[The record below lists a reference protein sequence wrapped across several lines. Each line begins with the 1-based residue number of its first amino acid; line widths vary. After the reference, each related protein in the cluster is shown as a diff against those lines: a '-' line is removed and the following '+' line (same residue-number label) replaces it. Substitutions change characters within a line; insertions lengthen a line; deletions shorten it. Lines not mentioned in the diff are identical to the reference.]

1 MQHLPLATLPEVQRP
16 QSCLGVGLRPPL
28 GACLAALGSD
38 FLGVFLAVSLIFF
51 YICTRTASFCSTL
64 LNIYSMAK
72 LPTLWLQGASQ
83 RMAGAVVYQQAGRT
97 LGRSLAQE
105 IKNPRTP
112 SQMSQRIKLANLVKL
127 YQVNRSWAKLSF
139 ETKPRTWSD
148 YNAFVSANL
157 AGAVVYLTK
166 PQVAA
171 GSAVVAPVKVTSGT
185 LSPIILRSAT
195 NLILSNLYTEND
207 EALRILSV
215 AQFSEDLIKA
225 NPGLREGDQ
234 LSVILYYQQTDP
246 QGFPYVICRA
256 YEMILSLSNGSQV
269 YDYLPEA
276 VVTVDTEDNLA
287 LAINTSEFTGGAA
300 VVISRTTASETRVST
315 SYICLTDDNTVYPQ
329 FTSSAAAEAARQ
341 SYGQGDDI
349 FLESRSAND
358 VNGNAQL
365 ATSLLSVKINDVEVA
380 RDAEVSIPIAANTP
394 IEFTFSQPITAE
406 PASLQLLAGGR
417 NTTTGQVPT
426 GAPVVSGSLVRF
438 TPSAAI
444 GTSAWTAGS
453 SFHVGVKMGG
463 VNYIWTLKVASNSM
477 D

>member
-1 MQHLPLATLPEVQRP
+1 
-16 QSCLGVGLRPPL
+16 
-28 GACLAALGSD
+28 
-38 FLGVFLAVSLIFF
+38 
-51 YICTRTASFCSTL
+51 
-64 LNIYSMAK
+64 MAK
-72 LPTLWLQGASQ
+72 LPSLWLIGASQ

-105 IKNPRTP
+105 IKNPRTA

-171 GSAVVAPVKVTSGT
+171 GSAVVAPVKVTAGT
-185 LSPIILRSAT
+185 LGSVVLQSIEDAIETNINIGTLDITETTTIAEFSAAILD
-195 NLILSNLYTEND
+195 NNN
-207 EALRILSV
+207 
-215 AQFSEDLIKA
+215 
-225 NPGLREGDQ
+225 GLQEGDQ
-234 LSVILYYQQTDP
+234 FSLIQYIQQTDP
-246 QGFPYVICRA
+246 QGFPFVICRP
-256 YEMILSLSNGSQV
+256 YEIILNRTDGRALDDFLPTELLAGGTSEDAKLS
-269 YDYLPEA
+269 
-276 VVTVDTEDNLA
+276 VDT
-287 LAINTSEFTGGAA
+287 SSFTGGVAI
-300 VVISRTTASETRVST
+300 VFSRTTASST
-315 SYICLTDDNTVYPQ
+315 QVTTGYICLTYGNSVYPQ
-329 FTSSAAAEAARQ
+329 FTSEAAATAARE
-341 SYGQGDDI
+341 SYGQGKDI
-349 FLESRSAND
+349 FLESRTAADKTGN
-358 VNGNAQL
+358 VNVS
-365 ATSLLSVKINDVEVA
+365 TSLLSVKINNVEVS

-417 NTTTGQVPT
+417 NTTTGQVPA
-426 GAPVVSGSLVRF
+426 GAPIVSGNLVRF

>member
-1 MQHLPLATLPEVQRP
+1 
-16 QSCLGVGLRPPL
+16 
-28 GACLAALGSD
+28 
-38 FLGVFLAVSLIFF
+38 
-51 YICTRTASFCSTL
+51 
-64 LNIYSMAK
+64 MAK
-72 LPTLWLQGASQ
+72 LPSLWLKGASQ
-83 RMAGAVVYQQAGRT
+83 RMAGAVVYQQSGRT
-97 LGRSLAQE
+97 LGRALAQE

-139 ETKPRTWSD
+139 EAKPRTWSD

-171 GSAVVAPVKVTSGT
+171 GATVVAPILVTSGT

-195 NLILSNLYTEND
+195 NRIMSNLYTEND
-207 EALRILSV
+207 ESLSILSV
-215 AQFSEDLIKA
+215 ADFSKDLISA

-256 YEMILSLSNGSQV
+256 YEMVLSLTNGSRV

-276 VVTVDTEDNLA
+276 VVTVASEDNYA
-287 LAINTSEFTGGAA
+287 LAINTAAFTGGAA

-329 FTSSAAAEAARQ
+329 FTSEAAAIAARD
-341 SYGQGDDI
+341 SYGQSDDI
-349 FLESRSAND
+349 FLESRVAYD
-358 VNGNAQL
+358 VNGNAKL
-365 ATSLLSVKINDVEVA
+365 ATSLLSVKVNGVEVT

-394 IEFTFSQPITAE
+394 IEFTFSQPISVE

-417 NTTTGQVPT
+417 NTTTAQVPA
-426 GAPVVSGSLVRF
+426 GAPIVSGNLVRF

>member
-1 MQHLPLATLPEVQRP
+1 
-16 QSCLGVGLRPPL
+16 
-28 GACLAALGSD
+28 
-38 FLGVFLAVSLIFF
+38 
-51 YICTRTASFCSTL
+51 
-64 LNIYSMAK
+64 
-72 LPTLWLQGASQ
+72 
-83 RMAGAVVYQQAGRT
+83 MAGAVVYQQSGRT
-97 LGRSLAQE
+97 LGRALAQE

-139 ETKPRTWSD
+139 EAKPRTWSD

-171 GSAVVAPVKVTSGT
+171 GATVVAPILVTSGT

-195 NLILSNLYTEND
+195 NRIMSNLYTEND
-207 EALRILSV
+207 ESLSILSV
-215 AQFSEDLIKA
+215 ADFSKDLISA

-256 YEMILSLSNGSQV
+256 YEMVLSLTNGSRV

-276 VVTVDTEDNLA
+276 VVTVASEDNYA
-287 LAINTSEFTGGAA
+287 LAINTAAFTGGAA

-329 FTSSAAAEAARQ
+329 FTSEAAAIAARD
-341 SYGQGDDI
+341 SYGQSDDI
-349 FLESRSAND
+349 FLESRVAYD
-358 VNGNAQL
+358 VNGNAKL
-365 ATSLLSVKINDVEVA
+365 ATSLLSVKVNGVEVT

-394 IEFTFSQPITAE
+394 IEFTFSQPISVE

-417 NTTTGQVPT
+417 NTTTAQVPA
-426 GAPVVSGSLVRF
+426 GAPIVSGNLVRF

>member
-1 MQHLPLATLPEVQRP
+1 
-16 QSCLGVGLRPPL
+16 
-28 GACLAALGSD
+28 
-38 FLGVFLAVSLIFF
+38 
-51 YICTRTASFCSTL
+51 
-64 LNIYSMAK
+64 MAK

-105 IKNPRTP
+105 IKNPRTA

-171 GSAVVAPVKVTSGT
+171 GSAVVAPVKVTAGT
-185 LSPIILRSAT
+185 LGNVVLNVTGDFIA
-195 NLILSNLYTEND
+195 SNINTGPAGEGD
-207 EALRILSV
+207 ITTIAD
-215 AQFSEDLIKA
+215 FSTLVID
-225 NPGLREGDQ
+225 NNNGLQEGDQ
-234 LSVILYYQQTDP
+234 FSLIQYIQQTDP
-246 QGFPYVICRA
+246 QGFPFIICRA
-256 YEMILSLSNGSQV
+256 YEVILNRNDGRDMSDFMPMDILVMVG
-269 YDYLPEA
+269 DEA
-276 VVTVDTEDNLA
+276 TTLGVLA
-287 LAINTSEFTGGAA
+287 NEFVGGIAM
-300 VVISRTTASETRVST
+300 VFSRTTASSTRVT
-315 SYICLTDDNTVYPQ
+315 TGYICLTPGNSVYPQ
-329 FTSSAAAEAARQ
+329 FTSEAAATEARD
-341 SYGQGDDI
+341 SYGQSDDI
-349 FLESRSAND
+349 FLESRAAADKTGN
-358 VNGNAQL
+358 VNVS
-365 ATSLLSVKINDVEVA
+365 TSLLSVKINNVEVS

-394 IEFTFSQPITAE
+394 IEFTFSKPITAE

-426 GAPVVSGSLVRF
+426 GAPIVSGNLVRF